1 MIITNC
7 QVTNS
12 SLGVFSRCVFVFVF
26 VFVFLLFTPYPEILK
41 VGSAESTLLLF
52 VCPCCANFWSVYT
65 HRMCIGAYFWL
76 QLSLNS
82 LGN

>member
-26 VFVFLLFTPYPEILK
+26 VFVFLLFTPYLVITLIKCLK
-41 VGSAESTLLLF
+41 G
-52 VCPCCANFWSVYT
+52 
-65 HRMCIGAYFWL
+65 HM
-76 QLSLNS
+76 S
-82 LGN
+82 LGSLCWCVFKKVFYSLTQLVSE

>member
-52 VCPCCANFWSVYT
+52 VCPCCANFWSVYVL
-65 HRMCIGAYFWL
+65 IFG
-76 QLSLNS
+76 QLVQLCLV
-82 LGN
+82 LGD

>member
-26 VFVFLLFTPYPEILK
+26 VFVFLLLTPYLVITLIKCLK
-41 VGSAESTLLLF
+41 GHMSRVALL
-52 VCPCCANFWSVYT
+52 VCF
-65 HRMCIGAYFWL
+65 
-76 QLSLNS
+76 
-82 LGN
+82 